1 MPDVPYVSD
10 IMRHL
15 MYYNSYG
22 EHQEARELFAKI
34 PGTVR
39 GKLLSANYSP
49 AEARCPQHLPIGK
62 LVAEAV
68 GKLA

>member
-1 MPDVPYVSD
+1 
-10 IMRHL
+10 MRYL

-22 EHQEARELFAKI
+22 KKDWARQLFAEI
-34 PGTVR
+34 PGGVR
-39 GKLLSANYSP
+39 SRLLSIDYSA
-49 AEARCPQHLPIGK
+49 AEARCPQHLPIGR